1 MNAPL
6 RSSVPIGNGPY
17 PAVMRVAPYQGRKNL
32 ISALTRANMPARR
45 RMLLVPAVAA
55 AAAGLAACGSS
66 GTSSTASS
74 GSSSASGGSTTTSA
88 TAAAVTAA
96 GLKTTTIAGAKVL
109 TNAKGFVL
117 YSFGPDTKTMSKCTG
132 TCATNWPPVKPGSGM
147 TVKSPF
153 ATIKR
158 SGGAT
163 QLSFLGHPLYTFVGD
178 SAAGQAKGNGVNAD
192 GGVWHE
198 ALASAGTA
206 ATNTSTSGGGTSTT
220 GGGSSGGYGY

>member
-1 MNAPL
+1 MNGSRSPL
-6 RSSVPIGNGPY
+6 
-17 PAVMRVAPYQGRKNL
+17 K
-32 ISALTRANMPARR
+32 ISARR
-45 RMLLVPAVAA
+45 PRTLLVLPAVAA

-66 GTSSTASS
+66 GSSSSAASS
-74 GSSSASGGSTTTSA
+74 GSSASTSSS

-96 GLKTTTIAGAKVL
+96 GLKTTTIGGAKVL

-117 YSFGPDTKTMSKCTG
+117 YSFGPDTKTMSKCNG
-132 TCATNWPPVKPGSGM
+132 ACATAWPPVTPSSGS

-158 SGGAT
+158 SDGAT

-178 SAAGQAKGNGVNAD
+178 KTAGKATGNNVNAE

-206 ATNTSTSGGGTSTT
+206 AASTSSSGGSSTS
-220 GGGSSGGYGY
+220 GGSSGGYGY